1 MATKKTAVTLPVE
14 KKKPRSKKITYP
26 TLRRGSEG
34 DLVVQAQDLMSKA
47 GSSVQ
52 VDGKFGAG
60 TQSAVRAFQR
70 KHKLEVTGVIGPET
84 WAELLKIK

>member
-1 MATKKTAVTLPVE
+1 MPTKKAPAKTPTKE
-14 KKKPRSKKITYP
+14 KKPRAKKITYP
-26 TLRRGSEG
+26 TLRRGCEG

-70 KHKLEVTGVIGPET
+70 KHKLEATGVIGPET
-84 WAELLKIK
+84 WSELLKIK